1 MAAGGSANLTT
12 IEIEQSVYAV
22 SSRWIAQTIPLPVSP
37 PGCPKVLS
45 LCDLCAGRG
54 QPILPLPPCLT
65 SRTSPGASFA
75 SSCSVESICR
85 DPAPEAKC
93 VTRGPRPGFRGCAS
107 ARQPAQWV
115 KSLIIPLAAEPD
127 PLLQAPPVTGAGG
140 SCVSRWCATTAPTE
154 TRKYL
159 VRLARLAAQ
168 HLTPLPLLLFV
179 SLFVLVCLACLY
191 RHAVTCNVSR

>member
-12 IEIEQSVYAV
+12 IQIEQSAYAV
-22 SSRWIAQTIPLPVSP
+22 SSRWIAQTISLPVSP
-37 PGCPKVLS
+37 PGCSKVLS
-45 LCDLCAGRG
+45 LCDLCARRGR
-54 QPILPLPPCLT
+54 PILQLPPCLT
-65 SRTSPGASFA
+65 SQTSAGASPA

-85 DPAPEAKC
+85 DPAPAAKC
-93 VTRGPRPGFRGCAS
+93 VTRRPVPGFRGCAS

-115 KSLIIPLAAEPD
+115 KSQIIPLAAEPD

-159 VRLARLAAQ
+159 VRLARFAAQ
-168 HLTPLPLLLFV
+168 HLTPLPLFR
-179 SLFVLVCLACLY
+179 FVLLLVLIIAS
-191 RHAVTCNVSR
+191 RATIVTL